1 MEQTVFPKKPYF
13 CRGGAKTP
21 HFKNT
26 AGSESVSIPL
36 PQQIV
41 LPVQQ
46 HIGAPCVPCVKA
58 GDRVL
63 VGQLIADST
72 AFVSAPIHSSVSGTV
87 KKIAKIKMPN
97 GSPCDAVF
105 IEPDGLQEKSPD
117 IRPPEVTD
125 RESLIAAIRA
135 SGCVGLGGA
144 GFPTHVKLNVTPDK
158 ADTLIVNGAEC
169 EPYITCDH
177 REILEN
183 SWSIMSGL
191 YSLQEILGFKRIIIG
206 VENNKPDAI
215 KLLESIAESETYDP
229 EDHIK
234 VLKLK
239 SSYPQGAEKVLVH
252 SCTGRTVPTG
262 KLPLDAGC
270 VVINI
275 TTLSF
280 IADYLKTGMP
290 LVKKRITV
298 DGSAVGAR
306 GNYVVPVGMPI
317 SDVLDFCKV
326 KNAEKVLM
334 GGPMMGVAVSDL
346 STPVLKQNNAIL
358 AFTGKDAGI
367 PPESACINCGRCI
380 TSCPMRLQP
389 VRIQRAAARKDTAEL
404 EKLGVMNCIECGCC
418 TYNCPAKRYITQQMR
433 IAKAILRESKQK

>member
-1 MEQTVFPKKPYF
+1 MDKTEFPSKPF
-13 CRGGAKTP
+13 FSRGGAKVP
-21 HFKNT
+21 HYKNT

-36 PQQIV
+36 PAEIV

-58 GDRVL
+58 GDRVFA
-63 VGQLIADST
+63 GQVIADTT
-72 AFVSAPIHSSVSGTV
+72 AFVSAPVHSSVSGVV
-87 KKIAKIKMPN
+87 KKVAKIKMPN
-97 GSPCDAVF
+97 GSSCDAIF
-105 IEPDGLQEKSPD
+105 ITPDETQELSPD
-117 IRPPEVTD
+117 IKPPEVTD

-183 SWSIMSGL
+183 SWNIMSGL
-191 YSLQEILGFKRIIIG
+191 YTLKEILGFKRVIIG
-206 VENNKPDAI
+206 VENKKPDAI
-215 KLLESIAESETYDP
+215 KLLESIAESETYDS
-229 EDHIK
+229 EDRIK

-239 SSYPQGAEKVLVH
+239 TTYPQGAEKVLIH
-252 SCTGRTVPTG
+252 SCTGRTVPAG

-275 TTLSF
+275 TTVSF
-280 IADYLKTGMP
+280 IADYLKTGVP
-290 LVKKRITV
+290 LMKKRITV
-298 DGSAVGAR
+298 DGSAVGER
-306 GNYVVPVGMPI
+306 GNYMCAIGTPI
-317 SDVLDFCKV
+317 SHVMEFCKV
-326 KNAEKVLM
+326 HDARKILM
-334 GGPMMGVAVSDL
+334 GGPMMGVAVSDV

-358 AFTGKDAGI
+358 AFAGNDAEI
-367 PPESACINCGRCI
+367 PPETACINCGRCI

-389 VRIQRAAARKDTAEL
+389 VRIQRAAARRDVRAL
-404 EKLGVMNCIECGCC
+404 EKLCVMNCIECGCC
-418 TYNCPAKRYITQQMR
+418 TFNCPAKRYITQQMR

>member
-1 MEQTVFPKKPYF
+1 MDKAGFPKKPF
-13 CRGGAKTP
+13 FSRGGAKVP

-26 AGSESVSIPL
+26 RGAESVSIPL
-36 PQQIV
+36 PEEIV
-41 LPVQQ
+41 IPVQQ

-58 GDRVL
+58 GDTVF
-63 VGQLIADST
+63 VGTVVADTT
-72 AFVSAPIHSSVSGTV
+72 AFVSAPVHSSVSGTV
-87 KKIAKIKMPN
+87 KKIAKVKMPN
-97 GSPCDAVF
+97 GSSCDAVF
-105 IEPDGLQEKSPD
+105 ITPDGKQTLSPD

-125 RESLIAAIRA
+125 TASLVAAVRA

-144 GFPTHVKLNVTPDK
+144 GFPTHVKLNITPDK
-158 ADTLIVNGAEC
+158 ADTLIINGAEC

-191 YSLQEILGFKRIIIG
+191 YALREILGFRRVIIG

-229 EDHIK
+229 EDRIK
-234 VLKLK
+234 VLKLNTT
-239 SSYPQGAEKVLVH
+239 YPQGAEKVLIH
-252 SCTGRTVPTG
+252 SCTGRTVPAG
-262 KLPLDAGC
+262 KLPLDVGC
-270 VVINI
+270 VVLNI

-280 IADYLKTGMP
+280 IADYLKTGVP

-298 DGSAVGAR
+298 DGSAVGMR
-306 GNYVVPVGMPI
+306 GNYIVPIGMPI
-317 SDVLDFCKV
+317 SCVMDFCKV
-326 KNAEKVLM
+326 KNARKILM
-334 GGPMMGVAVSDL
+334 GGPMMGVAVSDV

-358 AFTGKDAGI
+358 AFAEEDAGI
-367 PPESACINCGRCI
+367 PPETACINCGRCI

-389 VRIQRAAARKDTAEL
+389 VRIQRAAKRRDTAEL

-418 TYNCPAKRYITQQMR
+418 TFNCPAKRYITQQMR
-433 IAKAILRESKQK
+433 VAKAILRESKQK